1 MWSTMENIFDKVLV
15 GNSVKEWSISLAL
28 ILLTILFARLIFLLF
43 GKIVKTYT
51 SKTETKIDDAI
62 VDNIERPSIMMVI
75 VLGIRFAIERLHF
88 SPSFD
93 NFTHK
98 AFILIIAINITWF
111 VIRILDAVIEY
122 YLVPLSKRDDN
133 DLDVQIVLMIER
145 GVRILLWSVGII
157 VGLNNAGFDVGALI
171 AGLGIGGLAVALA
184 AQDTV
189 KNIFG
194 GITIF
199 LDKPFVIGDRIIIK
213 GLDGFVEYIG
223 MRSTRLR
230 TMEGRLITIPNGQ
243 FSENPIENITIEPSR
258 RVVTDLGLTYDTS
271 PEKIE
276 LALKLLKEISLHYNM
291 SVIDEETKAV
301 FHGFGESSLSIR
313 FIYFIRKE
321 ADLFDVPHLVNMEIL
336 KRFNEHHIEF
346 AFPTQTLYTKNSK

>member
-1 MWSTMENIFDKVLV
+1 MDNIFETIIEE
-15 GNSVKEWSISLAL
+15 NSVRNWLISSA
-28 ILLTILFARLIFLLF
+28 IIMLTVLFARLIYLLL
-43 GKIVKTYT
+43 GRIVKGYT
-51 SKTETKIDDAI
+51 SKTETKIDDAVI
-62 VDNIERPSIMMVI
+62 DNIERPSIMLVI
-75 VLGIRFAIERLHF
+75 VLGIRYAFERLHF
-88 SPSFD
+88 SATFD
-93 NFTHK
+93 NYTHK
-98 AFILIIAINITWF
+98 AFVMLIALNITWF

-133 DLDVQIVLMIER
+133 DLDDQIVMMIER

-194 GITIF
+194 GITVF

-258 RVVTDLGLTYDTS
+258 RVLTDLGLTYDTS

-276 LALKLLKEISLHYNM
+276 LAIKLLKDISLLYKTA
-291 SVIDEETKAV
+291 VIDEETKVV
-301 FHGFGESSLSIR
+301 FHGFGAYSLSIR
-313 FIYFIRKE
+313 FIYFIRKD
-321 ADLFDVPHLVNMEIL
+321 ADLFDVPHSINMEIL
-336 KRFNEHHIEF
+336 KRFNEYNIEF
-346 AFPTQTLYTKNSK
+346 AFPTQTVYNKNQQ

>member
-1 MWSTMENIFDKVLV
+1 
-15 GNSVKEWSISLAL
+15 
-28 ILLTILFARLIFLLF
+28 
-43 GKIVKTYT
+43 
-51 SKTETKIDDAI
+51 
-62 VDNIERPSIMMVI
+62 
-75 VLGIRFAIERLHF
+75 
-88 SPSFD
+88 
-93 NFTHK
+93 
-98 AFILIIAINITWF
+98 
-111 VIRILDAVIEY
+111 LDAVIEY

-133 DLDVQIVLMIER
+133 DLDVQIVMMIER

-276 LALKLLKEISLHYNM
+276 LALKLLKEISLQYNM

-301 FHGFGESSLSIR
+301 FHGFGESSLNIR

-336 KRFNEHHIEF
+336 KRFNEHQIEF

>member
-1 MWSTMENIFDKVLV
+1 MDNIFETIIEE
-15 GNSVKEWSISLAL
+15 NSVRNWLISSA
-28 ILLTILFARLIFLLF
+28 IIMLTVLFARLIYLLL
-43 GKIVKTYT
+43 GRIVKGYT
-51 SKTETKIDDAI
+51 SKTETKIDDAVI
-62 VDNIERPSIMMVI
+62 DNIERPSIMLVI
-75 VLGIRFAIERLHF
+75 VLGIRYAFERLHF
-88 SPSFD
+88 SATFD
-93 NFTHK
+93 NYTHK
-98 AFILIIAINITWF
+98 AFVMLIALNITWF

-133 DLDVQIVLMIER
+133 DLDDQIVMMIER

-194 GITIF
+194 GITVF

-258 RVVTDLGLTYDTS
+258 RVSTDLGLTYDTS

-276 LALKLLKEISLHYNM
+276 LAIKLLKDISLLYKTA
-291 SVIDEETKAV
+291 VIDEETKVV
-301 FHGFGESSLSIR
+301 FHGFGAYSLSIR
-313 FIYFIRKE
+313 FIYFIRKD
-321 ADLFDVPHLVNMEIL
+321 ADLFDVPHSINMEIL
-336 KRFNEHHIEF
+336 KRFNEYNIEF
-346 AFPTQTLYTKNSK
+346 AFPTQTVYNKNQQ